1 MTISFSSQKW
11 LDLLDELL
19 GKEMDLHTFAPCK
32 HVAKMQK
39 LRSKSRAKVINVTF
53 AYQHHRIVNKEANV
67 EFAFP
72 RSLSSFHN
80 LSTNLHGASFCKSI
94 FFLVKWI
101 ILLQCFSIDSLFFFF
116 FWYEWTNF
124 LQWDW
129 IVFCYPSED
138 RRRLDRFAD
147 RRIRVKKCADW
158 RFMR

>member
-39 LRSKSRAKVINVTF
+39 LRSKSRAKMINVTF

-94 FFLVKWI
+94 FSSSGI
-101 ILLQCFSIDSLFFFF
+101 ISLQCFSIDSLFFFF
-116 FWYEWTNF
+116 KMNV
-124 LQWDW
+124 Q
-129 IVFCYPSED
+129 IFCSEIG
-138 RRRLDRFAD
+138 LFSA
-147 RRIRVKKCADW
+147 IRAI
-158 RFMR
+158 R

>member
-11 LDLLDELL
+11 LDLLNELL
-19 GKEMDLHTFAPCK
+19 GKEMDLHTFTPCK

-39 LRSKSRAKVINVTF
+39 LRSKSRAKMINVTF

-94 FFLVKWI
+94 FSSSESSYYSVLV
-101 ILLQCFSIDSLFFFF
+101 SIPSSFFFLIWMNKF
-116 FWYEWTNF
+116 FA
-124 LQWDW
+124 
-129 IVFCYPSED
+129 V
-138 RRRLDRFAD
+138 RLDCFLLSERG
-147 RRIRVKKCADW
+147 
-158 RFMR
+158 

>member
-11 LDLLDELL
+11 LDLLNELL
-19 GKEMDLHTFAPCK
+19 GKEMDLHTFTPCK

-39 LRSKSRAKVINVTF
+39 LRSKSRAKMINVTF

-94 FFLVKWI
+94 FSSSGI
-101 ILLQCFSIDSLFFFF
+101 ISLQCFSIDSLFFFF
-116 FWYEWTNF
+116 KMNV
-124 LQWDW
+124 Q
-129 IVFCYPSED
+129 IFCSEIG
-138 RRRLDRFAD
+138 LFSA
-147 RRIRVKKCADW
+147 IRAI
-158 RFMR
+158 R

>member
-39 LRSKSRAKVINVTF
+39 LRSKSRAKMINVTF

-94 FFLVKWI
+94 FSSSESSYYSVLV
-101 ILLQCFSIDSLFFFF
+101 SIPSFFFF
-116 FWYEWTNF
+116 NMNEQIFCSEIGLF
-124 LQWDW
+124 SAIRARIGGGW
-129 IVFCYPSED
+129 IGLRISEFG
-138 RRRLDRFAD
+138 LKSA
-147 RRIRVKKCADW
+147 RIEDLCDK
-158 RFMR
+158 

>member
-39 LRSKSRAKVINVTF
+39 LRSKSRAKMINVTF

-94 FFLVKWI
+94 FSSSESSYYSVLV
-101 ILLQCFSIDSLFFFF
+101 SIPCFFFF
-116 FWYEWTNF
+116 FIWMNKF
-124 LQWDW
+124 FA
-129 IVFCYPSED
+129 V
-138 RRRLDRFAD
+138 RLDCFLLSERG
-147 RRIRVKKCADW
+147 
-158 RFMR
+158 

>member
-32 HVAKMQK
+32 HV
-39 LRSKSRAKVINVTF
+39 
-53 AYQHHRIVNKEANV
+53 

-94 FFLVKWI
+94 FSSSESSYYSVLV
-101 ILLQCFSIDSLFFFF
+101 SIPWFFFF
-116 FWYEWTNF
+116 NMNEQIFCSEIGLF
-124 LQWDW
+124 SAIRARIGGGW
-129 IVFCYPSED
+129 IGLRIGEFGLKSARIED
-138 RRRLDRFAD
+138 LCD
-147 RRIRVKKCADW
+147 K
-158 RFMR
+158 